1 MKFTLLLI
9 FFAALPAFAQSG
21 RVKPTETPTPT
32 PARTPV
38 IAPVPAR
45 PRISAPTP
53 TPTPISD
60 EDQVETISSVLV
72 PIPVA
77 VLDAN
82 GRAVVN
88 LKLGDFE
95 LRIDGKVVEIGEIS
109 RSETP
114 VRLAML
120 FDNSSSVLV
129 AREFEKKA
137 AVRFFRRVLRPEKDL
152 AALFTVSTITQLEQP
167 FTRDISAIIRSIET
181 FPPPEGATA
190 LLEGIEMAA
199 EYLGEVEGRRVIV
212 IVSDGDDT
220 KSDITFEQSLRTA
233 QIRNVQIYVVRTT
246 GFENY
251 IRTGNR
257 RGNANIRQL
266 AAERRMQEYTRQT
279 GGTVYLP
286 IDEDELDEAFEQ
298 ISAELSQQYVLSYYP
313 ESDEGKRGELR
324 EITVAVKNRPNL
336 TIRTRKGYYVR

>member
-1 MKFTLLLI
+1 MKFALLLI
-9 FFAALPAFAQSG
+9 FIAAFPAFAQSG

-32 PARTPV
+32 PARTPA
-38 IAPVPAR
+38 IAPAPPR
-45 PRISAPTP
+45 PRVTAPTP
-53 TPTPISD
+53 SPTPVND
-60 EDQVETISSVLV
+60 EDRVETISSVLV

-77 VLDAN
+77 VVDAG
-82 GRAVVN
+82 GRAVMN

-95 LRIDGKVVEIGEIS
+95 LRIDGKVVEIGELS
-109 RSETP
+109 RSESP

-167 FTRDISAIIRSIET
+167 FTRDISAIIRSIEA

-190 LLEGIEMAA
+190 LLDGIEMAA
-199 EYLGEVEGRRVIV
+199 DYLGEVEGRRVIV

-220 KSDITFEQSLRTA
+220 KSDVSFEQSLRTA
-233 QIRNVQIYVVRTT
+233 QTRNVQIYVVRTT

-251 IRTGNR
+251 VRTGNR

-279 GGTVYLP
+279 GGAVYLP
-286 IDEDELDEAFEQ
+286 IDEDELDAAFEQ
-298 ISAELSQQYVLSYYP
+298 ISAELAQQYVLSYYP
-313 ESDEGKRGELR
+313 ENDDGKRGQLR
-324 EITVAVKNRPNL
+324 EISVEVKGRPNL